1 MDGRDTL
8 IPEIE
13 VSLVLNEKKEN
24 PGVLSTE
31 LIMSLIDG
39 WRENATFRL
48 VQFSMEFRQ
57 RKYMLLVPWIELQG
71 LNLVQFTSFTH
82 C

>member
-1 MDGRDTL
+1 MLGLDGRDTL

-31 LIMSLIDG
+31 LIMSLIRRLE
-39 WRENATFRL
+39 RECNF
-48 VQFSMEFRQ
+48 
-57 RKYMLLVPWIELQG
+57 
-71 LNLVQFTSFTH
+71 
-82 C
+82 